1 MTIINLTYH
10 MLFFRQELAIDLGT
24 ANTVIFKDD
33 KVVLDEPSIIAV
45 ETKTEKLVA
54 IGAEAQLI
62 EEHTPPRLYTVR
74 PLMNGVIADYDAAEK
89 MLTGFIK
96 KAVGNKRNLFK
107 PALKIVIG
115 IPGGSTPVDMRSIRD
130 SSSHAGAHDLY
141 MIYEPMASAM
151 GIGLDVTAPN
161 GNMIVD
167 IGGGTTEIAVI
178 SLGGIVESSSIHVAG
193 NEITTDIIDY
203 LAQQHNISIGR
214 TTAEQ
219 MKFSIGAVM
228 VDLPADEEPE
238 DFIVEGKNIVTAHP
252 AKAAISYKEIS
263 ACIDKT
269 ISKIESEIIKVL
281 QRTPPELY
289 SNIVKNGIWLAGGG
303 SLLRGIAR
311 RFSDRVNI
319 DFHVAEDPLKAVARG
334 TCLALKGT
342 DRYPFLMK

>member
-1 MTIINLTYH
+1 MAFL
-10 MLFFRQELAIDLGT
+10 REELAIDLGT
-24 ANTVIFKDD
+24 ANTVIFKNDQ
-33 KVVLDEPSIIAV
+33 VVLDEPSIIAV
-45 ETKTEKLVA
+45 ESKTEKLYA
-54 IGAEAQLI
+54 IGNEAQLI

-89 MLTGFIK
+89 MLNGFIK
-96 KAVGNKRNLFK
+96 KALGNKRTIFK
-107 PALKIVIG
+107 PSLKIVIG
-115 IPGGSTPVDMRSIRD
+115 IPGGGTPVDMRSIKD
-130 SSSHAGAHDLY
+130 SAEHAGAHELY
-141 MIYEPMASAM
+141 LIYEPMASAM

-193 NEITTDIIDY
+193 NEITTDIVDY

-214 TTAEQ
+214 TTAEKI
-219 MKFSIGAVM
+219 KFSIGAVLSE
-228 VDLPADEEPE
+228 LPEGEEPE
-238 DFIVEGKNIVTAHP
+238 DFIVEGKNLVTAHP
-252 AKAAISYKEIS
+252 ARAAISYKEIA

-269 ISKIESEIIKVL
+269 ISKIEGEIIKVL

-303 SLLRGIAR
+303 SLLRGLAQ
-311 RFSDRVNI
+311 RFTEKVNI
-319 DFHVAEDPLKAVARG
+319 EFHVAEDPLKAVARG

-342 DRYPFLMK
+342 DHYPFLIHE